1 MTAYQTELECLHCG
15 ITTVQTVTYAS
26 LYIKS
31 ISCNRCLRSI
41 EQPTTTLIRQ
51 YGRDLPWRAF
61 VLVKR
66 LKSEAIAH
74 PLVFAFSLPKRV
86 LHKPV
91 ELSKELVE
99 VCL

>member
-1 MTAYQTELECLHCG
+1 MTTYQTELECLHCG
-15 ITTVQTVTYAS
+15 TTTVQTVIYAS
-26 LYIKS
+26 LYIKK
-31 ISCNRCLRSI
+31 ISCNSCLYSI
-41 EQPTTTLIRQ
+41 EQPTTKLMRQ

-61 VLVKR
+61 ALAKR

-86 LHKPV
+86 LHKPI
-91 ELSKELVE
+91 ELSRELVE

>member
-1 MTAYQTELECLHCG
+1 MMAYQTELECLYCG
-15 ITTVQTVTYAS
+15 IMTVQTVTYAS
-26 LYIKS
+26 LYIKR
-31 ISCNRCLRSI
+31 ISCNRCLYSI
-41 EQPTTTLIRQ
+41 EQPTTTLLRQ

-61 VLVKR
+61 ALAKR

-74 PLVFAFSLPKRV
+74 PVVFAFSLPKRV

-91 ELSKELVE
+91 EISRELVE